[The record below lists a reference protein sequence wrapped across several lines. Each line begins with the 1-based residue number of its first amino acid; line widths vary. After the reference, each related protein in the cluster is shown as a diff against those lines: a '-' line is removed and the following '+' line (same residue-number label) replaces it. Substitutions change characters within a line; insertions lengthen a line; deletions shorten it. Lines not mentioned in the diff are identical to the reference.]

1 MKINK
6 NVITLGLTHKDWHLF
21 SHLVF
26 FAYKS
31 LNFAPTLYSSLS
43 LSNRLFT
50 HFSLSSL
57 VRKKKTK
64 MKRKNRVFQICPFV
78 DKNSIYF
85 QSLHRQT
92 RK

>member
-31 LNFAPTLYSSLS
+31 LNFAPTLYGSLS

-57 VRKKKTK
+57 VRKKN
-64 MKRKNRVFQICPFV
+64 KNEEKKSCLSNLSIC
-78 DKNSIYF
+78 
-85 QSLHRQT
+85 
-92 RK
+92 